1 MISVITSKFYSHIEQ
16 STIQGSLPFI
26 REKNRF
32 LSREDFVDAASASEL
47 TFVSHQL
54 QSEKFS
60 MLSLKICFE
69 SLRIFKKL
77 QNVIRPVYAA
87 ALFT

>member
-54 QSEKFS
+54 SEKFS